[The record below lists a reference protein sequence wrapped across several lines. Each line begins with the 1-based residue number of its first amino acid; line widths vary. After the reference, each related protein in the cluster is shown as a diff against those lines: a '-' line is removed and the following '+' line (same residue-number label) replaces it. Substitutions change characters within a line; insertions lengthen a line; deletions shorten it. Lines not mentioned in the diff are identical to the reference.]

1 MGRPNRFAVVGCRDC
16 DGLWVTEDLRDHNS
30 VTCPSCGREHQT
42 STLKELGRAE
52 TVDGARETRARILAD
67 RADLLDE
74 YRVSGTFD
82 QQEREVEDYFAQ
94 TTEAFGDSLDLHPI
108 GTDRFESLVE
118 DAPVERNRFST
129 LVSDHP
135 IERNR
140 FDALADAHFDAKFD
154 FSTWS
159 ERRGPAI
166 ERPEPPENAGIS
178 VLQPGQ
184 QPVSDVVS
192 GVGPRFSEWLPELL
206 EALLPAAAGTVDRL
220 ARREG
225 ETPTSLLGP
234 DTTSADVDDD
244 ERPPL
249 TGFEER
255 FGVVGAG
262 GRWTPSLVTWMERWW
277 ASDVRDSER
286 PAFEKT
292 LDVLT
297 GVGTGQ
303 SPEDMDLDAMERT
316 FVQLLAHAADA
327 PAVRVVLDGPA
338 WDDLDDRR
346 TGERALDV
354 LATLAEVVDLR
365 LQISPRLEDDL
376 RRRFP
381 EFVDAHLSE
390 TRDESRCT
398 SCDGADTSEYQ
409 TLSEWG
415 AQTGRVRLLAW
426 LPADDKRTVKA
437 VKDAATADVL
447 PFSPNSVDAFVG
459 DLAASGF
466 VDVHHR
472 TTDSNVLSLTDA
484 GRRAQ
489 ALITDDGRIEHP
501 SQASF
506 DSESYQT
513 PPSFVKESV
522 TRRSGTEG
530 GDPDLTAEE
539 WLADTG
545 AAEDAP
551 SPVRWMDA
559 AGCRLDAWTLH
570 RRMKAGKRVD
580 GVTAVDEDVSEF
592 DDGRVCYLSAFEDD
606 VQVVTQWGTAGP
618 TLVRVARAL
627 SSRLLFDRVLDEETL
642 GRDLGNI
649 LGMGGFSKEDL
660 ADALQRGLQLP
671 IKKEDLDYQSLRSKL
686 MYKGGTLLGQ
696 SHVFN
701 QEDDLA
707 KSEVM
712 LDAHGLITCMTTLLH
727 HVGVDVTI
735 HVRVPNVRMLTA
747 DENRLQGFL
756 NWFRHTVPK
765 QTSYGLHAAW
775 RHVGETR
782 TEKLKYRL
790 PVDID
795 KINPSAEMTAS
806 FVVSGRGADDLVGSL
821 ASTLEDIDVREAVA
835 TGAEETMNLSIPVAD
850 GSSFHHIKDVVKEIA
865 EWKGY
870 LPREST
876 LRRTT
881 RVIMGVLGQSPWSAS
896 PFATAEALLGLAKAD
911 HREFGVHHLQHAL
924 STLPADRLFPTAKP
938 SIRTMVKVLLSA
950 DEPVSPKE
958 LKEATSTSTYERNA
972 SDLETIAL
980 VERGVDGGHEW
991 TISIEPWWARS
1002 STKDRPVDV
1011 READGDGGLRQRS
1024 HADEMLFEIALA
1036 MDGEMHLDPIW
1047 YAGEGGVRGAAKIV
1061 ESLPRL
1067 APWVPW
1073 VTALVE
1079 DLPDERDAEAE
1090 PTVVLGRTPAA
1101 TDTAQTALV

>member
-1 MGRPNRFAVVGCRDC
+1 MRRGKRFVVVGCSGC
-16 DGLWVTEDLRDHNS
+16 EGLWVSADLHTRDS
-30 VTCPSCGREHQT
+30 ATCPSCGTQHQT
-42 STLKELGRAE
+42 STLKELGHAE
-52 TVDGARETRARILAD
+52 TEDGAREIRARLLAD
-67 RADLLDE
+67 RAGHLGE
-74 YRVSGTFD
+74 YRASGTYD
-82 QQEREVEDYFAQ
+82 QQEREVEDYFAR
-94 TTEAFGDSLDLHPI
+94 TTEAFGNDLDLHPI
-108 GTDRFESLVE
+108 GTDRFESLV
-118 DAPVERNRFST
+118 DDIPVKRDRFST

-135 IERNR
+135 LERDR
-140 FDALADAHFDAKFD
+140 FRTLADAHFDARFD

-159 ERRGPAI
+159 ERRGPDI

-192 GVGPRFSEWLPELL
+192 GVGPRYSEWLPELL

-220 ARREG
+220 ARAED

-234 DTTSADVDDD
+234 DTTSADVGDG

-255 FGVVGAG
+255 WGVCGAG
-262 GRWTPSLVTWMERWW
+262 GRWMPSLVTWMERWW
-277 ASDVRDSER
+277 TTEVDDSER
-286 PAFEKT
+286 PAYEKT
-292 LDVLT
+292 MQVLT

-327 PAVRVVLDGPA
+327 PTVRVVLDGPA
-338 WDDLDDRR
+338 WVDLDDGR

-354 LATLAEVVDLR
+354 LATLADVVDLR
-365 LQISPRLEDDL
+365 LQISPRLEDEL

-390 TRDESRCT
+390 TRDESRRAPR
-398 SCDGADTSEYQ
+398 DGADTSEYQ

-437 VKDAATADVL
+437 AKDAATADVL

-459 DLAASGF
+459 DLAAAGF
-466 VDVHHR
+466 VEVDHR
-472 TTDSNVLSLTDA
+472 TTESNVLSLTDE

-489 ALITDDGRIEHP
+489 ALITDNFRIEHP
-501 SQASF
+501 KQVSLE
-506 DSESYQT
+506 SESYC
-513 PPSFVKESV
+513 PPSNLVKESV

-545 AAEDAP
+545 RAEDAP

-559 AGCRLDAWTLH
+559 DGCRLDAWTLH

-580 GVTAVDEDVSEF
+580 GVTAVDEDVTEF
-592 DDGRVCYLSAFEDD
+592 DDGRVVYLSAFEDD
-606 VQVVTQWGTAGP
+606 LQVVTQWGNAGQ
-618 TLVRVARAL
+618 TLVRVAKAL
-627 SSRLLFDRVLDEETL
+627 SSRLVWDRVLDEDTV
-642 GRDLGNI
+642 GRDLDNI
-649 LGMGGFSKEDL
+649 LGIGGLSKGDL

-671 IKKEDLDYQSLRSKL
+671 IKKENLDYESLRSKL
-686 MYKGGTLLGQ
+686 LYKGGVLLGQ
-696 SHVFN
+696 MGVFN
-701 QEDDLA
+701 EEDDFA

-735 HVRVPNVRMLTA
+735 HVCVPNVRMLKA

-756 NWFRHTVPK
+756 DWFRHTVPK
-765 QTSYGLHAAW
+765 QTSYGMHSAW

-782 TEKLKYRL
+782 EGKLKFRL
-790 PVDID
+790 PVDVD
-795 KINPSAEMTAS
+795 VEAPSAEMTAS
-806 FVVSGRGADDLVGSL
+806 FVVSGRGADDLVGPL

-911 HREFGVHHLQHAL
+911 HHEFGVHHLQHAL
-924 STLPADRLFPTAKP
+924 STLPADRLFPAAKP
-938 SIRTMVKVLLSA
+938 SVRTMVKMLLSA
-950 DEPVSPKE
+950 DGPVSPKN
-958 LKEATSTSTYERNA
+958 LKAATSTASYERNT
-972 SDLETIAL
+972 SDLEAIAL
-980 VERGVDGGHEW
+980 VERGVDGGHDW
-991 TISIEPWWARS
+991 TISLEPWWARS
-1002 STKDRPVDV
+1002 STTDRPVDV

-1024 HADEMLFEIALA
+1024 HADEMLYEFAVA
-1036 MDGEMHLDPIW
+1036 MDGEMHLDPVW
-1047 YAGEGGVRGAAKIV
+1047 YGGDGGVRGVDKIA
-1061 ESLPRL
+1061 ERLPKL

-1073 VTALVE
+1073 VVALVE
-1079 DLPDERDAEAE
+1079 DLPDKREADTE
-1090 PTVVLGRTPAA
+1090 PTVVLGRTLAA
-1101 TDTAQTALV
+1101 ADTAQTALV